1 MSRGVNFTKWIE
13 GTFLVLAEVTLKRM
27 KQMFNYIDQPF
38 TPSIPV
44 GLVKIES
51 ELLDQ
56 LKLA

>member
-1 MSRGVNFTKWIE
+1 
-13 GTFLVLAEVTLKRM
+13 M